1 MAGAEYGVFRRV
13 KMGMAHLGFDRG
25 RLCRLFLCR
34 NGRLRNRWAFGFALM
49 VLCMTLH
56 SSLTHEALHGH
67 PTKNPYINA
76 LLVFPSLSL
85 LVPYLRFKDVHLGH
99 HRDEFLTDPYD
110 DPESNFMDPDL
121 WQSVPKGM
129 QRVFRL
135 NNTLL
140 GRMVIGPLLG

>member
-34 NGRLRNRWAFGFALM
+34 NGSLRNLLGILI
-49 VLCMTLH
+49 C
-56 SSLTHEALHGH
+56 
-67 PTKNPYINA
+67 PYGA
-76 LLVFPSLSL
+76 VHDASL
-85 LVPYLRFKDVHLGH
+85 LSHPRSTSRSTLQKSLHQRAVGVSLFVLAGSLFAVQRFAPPSPQELI
-99 HRDEFLTDPYD
+99 LTDPYD

-121 WQSVPKGM
+121 WQSVPESMK
-129 QRVFRL
+129 RVFRL

-140 GRMVIGPLLG
+140 GRMVI